1 MPWAAPR
8 YCSKPGHP
16 AFTGRRCPECEK
28 IWDKAAGSASSR
40 GYDRDWRKLRE
51 HVLAEEPLC
60 RICTKEGRVTPATEV
75 DHIQPL
81 RFRPELRLVRSNVR
95 PLCSPCHRAVTA
107 RFNRSK
113 GIRGAKSKASA
124 SETAPPAPRATPPK
138 LGFPG
143 K

>member
-1 MPWAAPR
+1 MPWAAAR

-28 IWDKAAGSASSR
+28 VWDKAAGSAASR

-51 HVLAEEPLC
+51 SVLDEEPLC
-60 RICTKEGRVTPATEV
+60 RICAKHGRITPAAEV

-81 RFRPELRLVRSNVR
+81 RLRPELRLVRSNVR
-95 PLCSPCHRAVTA
+95 PLCSPCHRTVTA
-107 RFNRSK
+107 RFNRSR
-113 GIRGAKSKASA
+113 GIGGQQSEASGL
-124 SETAPPAPRATPPK
+124 ETEPPASRATPLK
-138 LGFPG
+138 MGFSG